1 MQQRQPRLGDVVDD
15 YCPRERRVTN
25 HAVVAMVGD
34 EVKQTRCTTCDAE
47 HDYKHA
53 KVPPQRKKKDVPG
66 ALYQQVLDGIPRV
79 VPTPDPSLEDE
90 AETGSSVQAD
100 AEAESEGDSAAL
112 AADAAPSGEHEGPV
126 HRRLIRATLPTVAGR
141 RGAAEARARVH
152 DARPGPWAARQAEE
166 RLSRRRHAPRG
177 WPVRTGTGARA
188 RATTVAASGTG
199 VPAATVPGIA
209 PASQVRAVV
218 APADSVRVAATR
230 SVRGSAT
237 PRSTVPIFRCD

>member
-79 VPTPDPSLEDE
+79 VPTPDPSLEDD
-90 AETGSSVQAD
+90 ADSGGVQAD
-100 AEAESEGDSAAL
+100 AEAEADGDSLAL
-112 AADAAPSGEHEGPV
+112 AADTAPSGEHEGPV
-126 HRRLIRATLPTVAGR
+126 HRRLIRATLPRLPG
-141 RGAAEARARVH
+141 AEAPPRREPEFTMHAPAH
-152 DARPGPWAARQAEE
+152 GRPGKPKNGFRGGGMHRGGGPSGQGQGQGQGDHRGGKRHGRPGGDSAWNRSGQPGQGGRGPGGQRQG
-166 RLSRRRHAPRG
+166 RGDKKRSR
-177 WPVRTGTGARA
+177 
-188 RATTVAASGTG
+188 
-199 VPAATVPGIA
+199 
-209 PASQVRAVV
+209 
-218 APADSVRVAATR
+218 
-230 SVRGSAT
+230 
-237 PRSTVPIFRCD
+237 